1 MRLPLHIA
9 VKLQQM
15 LTDGCVVNASDMKH
29 EIVER
34 MVADAVLGRLQT
46 TKRKA
51 VIGLNNATALP
62 AYLLNHFGINNLQ
75 AYILKYAD
83 ENITRSEAIEISGN
97 SKLKTIRT
105 FKGFL
110 VNSYQPIKTKL
121 YNKELLIQPSEGSYT
136 YIHDYETFV
145 PDVSVTI
152 VGIENPEN
160 FRYIQRQQYL
170 FPHIAPLFVCR
181 YPQSNDLIHWLSN
194 IPNPYLHFGD
204 LDFEGIYIYLSEYKK
219 YLGEKSACFVPPNT
233 AELISKYGNRSLYD
247 KQFNI
252 HTTVSLTV
260 EQPIEILLQLLHRYK
275 KVLEQEIFLKYAGH
289 SLENIVKL

>member
-62 AYLLNHFGINNLQ
+62 AYLLNHFGINDLQ

-110 VNSYQPIKTKL
+110 VNSYQSIKTKL

-160 FRYIQRQQYL
+160 FRYIQQQQYL

-204 LDFEGIYIYLSEYKK
+204 LDFEGIHIYLSEYKK
-219 YLGEKSACFVPPNT
+219 SLGERSTYFVPPNA
-233 AELISKYGNRSLYD
+233 AELINKYGNRSLYN
-247 KQFNI
+247 KQFNL

-260 EQPIEILLQLLHRYK
+260 EEPIEILLQLFHRYK
-275 KVLEQEIFLKYAGH
+275 KVLEQEIFLKLTDH
-289 SLENIVKL
+289 SVNDIVRL